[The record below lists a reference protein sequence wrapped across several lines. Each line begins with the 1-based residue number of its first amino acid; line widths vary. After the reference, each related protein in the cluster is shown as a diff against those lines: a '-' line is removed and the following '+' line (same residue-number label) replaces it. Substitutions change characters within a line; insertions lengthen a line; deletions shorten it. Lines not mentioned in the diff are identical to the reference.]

1 MLLKTKVLPLA
12 LALAFAG
19 HAGAQEIIKIGH
31 VAPVSGASS
40 HLGKDNENAAK
51 MAIEDLNAKGFKI
64 DGKVVKFVLVPEDD
78 AADPK
83 QGTAVAQKL
92 VDAKVNGV
100 IGHLNSGTT
109 IPASRIYFNAGIPQI
124 SPAAASAP
132 PRPPPA
138 LMTQKRVNYS
148 GSSPI

>member
-1 MLLKTKVLPLA
+1 MFMLLKTKILPLA
-12 LALAFAG
+12 VALAFAG
-19 HAGAQEIIKIGH
+19 MRARKIIKIGH
-31 VAPVSGASS
+31 VAVSGASS

-64 DGKVVKFVLVPEDD
+64 DGKPVKFVLVPEDD

-100 IGHLNSGTT
+100 MAT
-109 IPASRIYFNAGIPQI
+109 
-124 SPAAASAP
+124 
-132 PRPPPA
+132 
-138 LMTQKRVNYS
+138 
-148 GSSPI
+148 

>member
-19 HAGAQEIIKIGH
+19 HARRAEIIKIGH

-40 HLGKDNENAAK
+40 HERQDSKRGQ
-51 MAIEDLNAKGFKI
+51 
-64 DGKVVKFVLVPEDD
+64 DGHRGLERQRLQDRRQVVKFVLLPEDD

-92 VDAKVNGV
+92 VDAEVNGV

-109 IPASRIYFNAGIPQI
+109 IPASRIYFNAGIH
-124 SPAAASAP
+124 
-132 PRPPPA
+132 
-138 LMTQKRVNYS
+138 
-148 GSSPI
+148 